1 MTKKVRTRL
10 IKEGNYLAEV
20 EVELL
25 YDIDAWSPHISLEDV
40 EKLDRVR
47 LALRER
53 NLEEAAKYS
62 LIYDVVQKDV
72 AGHA

>member
-1 MTKKVRTRL
+1 MTKKTRTRL

-20 EVELL
+20 EVQLL
-25 YDIDAWSPHISLEDV
+25 YDIDAWSPHLSLEDV

-47 LALRER
+47 LALREG
-53 NLEEAAKYS
+53 NIEEAANYA
-62 LIYDVVQKDV
+62 LIYDVVQKNS